1 MIVRLYNRFVEW
13 LVMRHFPKCTACD
26 CKGATMSW
34 ISDPVCKDCFLQ
46 LAEQEMAEHAD
57 TDRRMR
63 A

>member
-1 MIVRLYNRFVEW
+1 VIRLYNRFVEW
-13 LVMRHFPKCTACD
+13 LVLRHFPNCTACG

-57 TDRRMR
+57 TDRGMR